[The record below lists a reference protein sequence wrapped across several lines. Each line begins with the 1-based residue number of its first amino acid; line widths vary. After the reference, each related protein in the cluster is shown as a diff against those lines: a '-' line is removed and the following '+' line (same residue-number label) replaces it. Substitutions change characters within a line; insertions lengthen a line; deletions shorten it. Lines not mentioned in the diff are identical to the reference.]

1 MEIINITENPFDFTI
16 GMKNEKFSNAFV
28 IYMNI
33 KKQDIDTIIVNSI
46 KVIFDKEKICFF

>member
-16 GMKNEKFSNAFV
+16 GIKNDKFSNASV

-33 KKQDIDTIIVNSI
+33 KKQDIDTIIGNSI

>member
-1 MEIINITENPFDFTI
+1 MEVINITENPFDFTI
-16 GMKNEKFSNAFV
+16 VIKNEKFSNASV

-33 KKQDIDTIIVNSI
+33 KKQDIDTIIGNSI